1 MKTISK
7 SAQGPCALGAPAVR
21 RLGSGL
27 VCARCLELERKW
39 SAEVNRQE
47 AGRHRRDM
55 NCPCRRPDH
64 GWTYTPNPNGPNL
77 PPE

>member
-7 SAQGPCALGAPAVR
+7 SAQGPCDCGAPAIK

-27 VCARCLELERKW
+27 VCARCWRLERKW
-39 SAEVNRQE
+39 AAEVNRQE

-55 NCPCRRPDH
+55 NRLKALGMEP
-64 GWTYTPNPNGPNL
+64 L
-77 PPE
+77 PVHAAWS